1 MSESKLCPLALVV
14 GYESATHLYCLR
26 EKCAWW
32 VKKIRLSE
40 HVNVQTGYRDEFE
53 AGSHCVILDLG
64 KAARHDG
71 KEE

>member
-32 VKKIRLSE
+32 VKEQWPQLHE
-40 HVNVQTGYRDEFE
+40 EMG
-53 AGSHCVILDLG
+53 HCVALDWG
-64 KAARHDG
+64 KR
-71 KEE
+71 